1 MHTTTLAAAR
11 FTISHTIN
19 AAAAAAAAEKH
30 LSHKNAIQNGA
41 AVRVQKTA
49 ERGWKKCSACTM
61 EKRLCADV
69 LCEQNRLALTLVVCA
84 PRSAC
89 ALCAL

>member
-1 MHTTTLAAAR
+1 MHTTTLAAR

-19 AAAAAAAAEKH
+19 AAAAAAAAAVAAAAEKH

-69 LCEQNRLALTLVVCA
+69 L
-84 PRSAC
+84 
-89 ALCAL
+89 

>member
-1 MHTTTLAAAR
+1 MQ
-11 FTISHTIN
+11 
-19 AAAAAAAAEKH
+19 AAAAAAVAAAAEKH

-69 LCEQNRLALTLVVCA
+69 L
-84 PRSAC
+84 
-89 ALCAL
+89 